1 MDLFFRTFEFVSY
14 FDIRI
19 SNLRAMNDSNHD
31 EYILLTGRSNP
42 DLAHAIGKKLGIEVT
57 NPITS
62 FSDGEIRVRIQPNLR
77 RRTVFIIQPTSAPVN
92 DRIMEIILI
101 ADAARRASA
110 SEVVAVIPYY
120 GYSRQDRKEMSRV
133 PISSS
138 VVASMLVTSGVD
150 RIVTVDIH
158 SEQQEG
164 FVRQPWDNLFGS
176 YSIIPEITKRKFPNL
191 VVAAPDKGGMLQAT
205 AYAKRLGAKDIALV
219 YKQRD
224 INLNNVSNTL
234 AMIGEVKDK
243 NVLIVDDM
251 IDTAGTIV
259 NAANH
264 MKQQGAK
271 SIRVAA
277 THGLFSAN
285 ALERI
290 NDSAIEEMIV
300 TDTIA
305 HRDEVRSNPK
315 ITIVSVADLLAEAIR
330 RIKSGKSI
338 SKDLIL

>member
-1 MDLFFRTFEFVSY
+1 MTDASY
-14 FDIRI
+14 
-19 SNLRAMNDSNHD
+19 HD
-31 EYILLTGRSNP
+31 EFILLTGRANP
-42 DLAHAIGKKLGIEVT
+42 ELAHAVGKILGIDVT

-62 FSDGEIRVRIQPNLR
+62 FSDGEIRVRIQSNLR

-92 DRIMEIILI
+92 DNLMELILMT
-101 ADAARRASA
+101 DAARRASA
-110 SEVVAVIPYY
+110 SEIVAVVPYY

-138 VVASMLVTSGVD
+138 VVASLLVASGMD
-150 RIVTVDIH
+150 RILTVDIH

-164 FVRQPWDNLFGS
+164 FIAKPWDNLFGS
-176 YSIIPEITKRKFPNL
+176 YSLIPEIKKRKLTNL

-205 AYAKRLGAKDIALV
+205 AYAKLLGAKEIAVV

-224 INLNNVSNTL
+224 IMLNNVSNTL
-234 AMIGEVKDK
+234 AMIGDVDGK

-264 MKQQGAK
+264 MKAKGAK
-271 SIRVAA
+271 SIRVVA
-277 THGLFSAN
+277 THGLFSGD

-290 NDSAIEEMIV
+290 AGSAIEEMIV

-305 HRDEVRSNPK
+305 HREEVKNNPK
-315 ITIVSVADLLAEAIR
+315 ITIISVAPLLAQAIL
-330 RIKSGKSI
+330 RIKNGKSI

>member
-1 MDLFFRTFEFVSY
+1 MSDSSYQDEF
-14 FDIRI
+14 
-19 SNLRAMNDSNHD
+19 
-31 EYILLTGRSNP
+31 ILLTGTANP
-42 DLAHAIGKKLGIEVT
+42 ELAHAVGKKLGIEVS
-57 NPITS
+57 NPITT
-62 FSDGEIRVRIQPNLR
+62 FSDGEVRVRIQSNLR

-92 DRIMEIILI
+92 DHIMQLILM

-110 SEVVAVIPYY
+110 TEIVAVIPYY

-138 VVASMLVTSGVD
+138 VVASMLVAAGVD
-150 RIVTVDIH
+150 RILTVDIH

-164 FVRQPWDNLFGS
+164 FIHKPWDNLFGS
-176 YSIIPEITKRKFPNL
+176 YSLIPEIQKRKLTNL

-205 AYAKRLGAKDIALV
+205 GYAKLLGAKEIALV

-234 AMIGEVKDK
+234 AMIGEIEGK

-251 IDTAGTIV
+251 IDTAGTIA

-264 MKQQGAK
+264 MKENGAK

-277 THGLFSAN
+277 THGLFSGE
-285 ALERI
+285 ALKKI
-290 NDSAIEEMIV
+290 NDSAIEEMII

-305 HRDEVRSNPK
+305 VKDEVKNNPK
-315 ITIVSVADLLAEAIR
+315 ITIVSVAPLLAEAIL